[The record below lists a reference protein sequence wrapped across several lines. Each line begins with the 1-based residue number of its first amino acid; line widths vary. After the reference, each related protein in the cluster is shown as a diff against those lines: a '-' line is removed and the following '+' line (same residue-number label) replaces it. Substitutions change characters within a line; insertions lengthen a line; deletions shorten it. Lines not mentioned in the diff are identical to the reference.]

1 MGFMPVIHLGLDAIT
16 LGQQG
21 HVAGGQVGH
30 QRVKAAPEMS
40 AAHAG
45 AGQDLLFDELMQGG
59 GNLKAMD
66 VCASGHGNTK
76 WSVEQS
82 ELEDAV

>member
-1 MGFMPVIHLGLDAIT
+1 
-16 LGQQG
+16 
-21 HVAGGQVGH
+21 
-30 QRVKAAPEMS
+30 MS

-76 WSVEQS
+76 GSVEQS
-82 ELEDAV
+82 ELQDAV